1 MHPDNQER
9 IAMRLKIY
17 SSALC
22 FLLVAGLTT
31 DAQAQR
37 NAGRNGA
44 AFLEIA
50 VGAREAALGSATST
64 LTNSSSQIFWNP
76 AGTALA
82 ADQTLSASFSY
93 ASWIADLEYFAA
105 SVGYNLGNA
114 GTVTIGAQAF
124 GVSDIPANRE
134 NGYTDPIL
142 QDLVTDPNT
151 SDAFD
156 YQDLAFSVGFS
167 RYFFDRL
174 ALGTTFKV
182 INESI
187 DGVGAT
193 AVAFD
198 FGSVY
203 NIGLY
208 GWQIAARLSNLGS
221 PLTFYNQANP
231 LPLTFTIGTS
241 IYPVNTES
249 TRLMLAVDATK
260 PQDSQQLLYG
270 GAELSFYDLLFL
282 RSGYKFNYSG
292 FEDEGTELRPAV
304 QTTIE
309 GISFGGGIQYEVT
322 GYDLAIDYAFTQMDL
337 LNDTHRISLRVGF

>member
-1 MHPDNQER
+1 
-9 IAMRLKIY
+9 MRSKIC

-22 FLLVAGLTT
+22 VLLVACLAV

-37 NAGRNGA
+37 KAGRNGGV
-44 AFLEIA
+44 FLEIG
-50 VGAREAALGSATST
+50 VGAREAALGSAAST
-64 LTNSSSQIFWNP
+64 LKYSSNQIFWNP

-82 ADQTLSASFSY
+82 ADQTVSASFSY

-105 SVGYNLGNA
+105 SAGYNLGNA
-114 GTVTIGAQAF
+114 GTITVGAQAF
-124 GVSDIPANRE
+124 GVSGIPANRE

-151 SDAFD
+151 SDTYD
-156 YQDLAFSVGFS
+156 YQDLAFSVGFA

-174 ALGTTFKV
+174 ALGATAKV

-187 DGVGAT
+187 DGVSAT

-203 NIGLY
+203 SVGIY
-208 GWQIAARLSNLGS
+208 GMEVAARLSNLGS
-221 PLTFYNQANP
+221 PLSFYNQDNP

-241 IYPVNTES
+241 IYPINTER
-249 TRLMLAVDATK
+249 TRVMLAVDATK

-270 GAELSFYDLLFL
+270 GAEFSYYDLFFL
-282 RSGYKFNYSG
+282 RGGYKFNYSG
-292 FEDEGTELRPAV
+292 VEDEGTAERAAI

-309 GISFGGGIQYEVT
+309 GFSLGGGIQYGLS
-322 GYDLAIDYAFTQMDL
+322 GYDVAIDYAFTQMDL
-337 LNDTHRISLRVGF
+337 LNDVHRISLRIGM